1 MPTFDVAR
9 VLEQFRAALVA
20 RDIVPPEPIIA
31 DGRLH
36 RCNAAGRH
44 GRGDA
49 AYLLHLDGIPAGGL
63 ENWRDGR
70 GWERWRCDNGRALT
84 YTERSTLAERARAA
98 QAQRDRDEQDRHVR
112 ARATAA
118 RLWAAS
124 RPAPPDHPY
133 LVRKG
138 VQPLGLRVFK
148 GALVVPVRDMAGA
161 LHSLQFIS
169 PGGIKRHLRGGRVRG
184 LGVWIGS
191 SPGCEE
197 TDNPILVAEGFAT
210 GASLH
215 EASGHRVA
223 VAFHA
228 GNLEPLARAVHAHC
242 PGVPIIVCAD
252 DDHRT
257 PGNPGLAHARTA
269 ALAVDGLL
277 ARPDFGEDRPPE
289 TTDFNDLHQ
298 LRGVSAVLTALAA
311 ASPPAPV
318 DKVGSTATTD
328 ATAPEHWPEPEPLT
342 TPLDPLPYPVD
353 ALPPLLHDAVLEA
366 QAFIQAPAALVACS
380 ALSTLS
386 VAAQGL
392 VNVRRDEQLV
402 GPVSLYLLAVAESG
416 ERKTTCDRIL
426 GAALRDW
433 ERDQAL
439 AAAPEQTAHASAA
452 AVFEAKRTGLLE
464 AIRRKRRDAQDTA
477 EDEAALEELARHT
490 PQEAPVPRLLYAD
503 ATPEAL
509 SHALASGWPSG
520 AVLSAEAGAVF
531 GAHGMGYETIMRNL
545 ALLNVLWDG
554 GEIAVD
560 RRSKP
565 SFRLHDRRLTF
576 GLMVQP
582 EALRGFFDRAGTLPR
597 GSGFIARFLI
607 AWPASTQGTRS
618 YRPAPASMPAVDRF
632 GLRIRELLD
641 RPLSTHAD
649 GGLQP
654 LELALSPPA
663 HSAWVQAHDRIE
675 RALGAG
681 GDLADIRDVAAK
693 AAENIARLAALFH
706 VLAHGPGGVMN
717 EGAIDDAATVI
728 SWHLHEARRLLADLD
743 TPTDLAA
750 AIRLD
755 DWLIAEARRNNNHC
769 IPTPRVYQRGPSCV
783 RDAKA
788 MKTALATLADRGRA
802 RMVEDGKRR
811 FVVVN
816 PALVKG

>member
-1 MPTFDVAR
+1 MPTFDVAQ

-20 RDIVPPEPIIA
+20 RDIVPPEPILA

-70 GWERWRCDNGRALT
+70 GWQRWQCDNVHMLSDN
-84 YTERSTLAERARAA
+84 ERIAMAERARA
-98 QAQRDRDEQDRHVR
+98 QRDCDEQQRHAD

-118 RLWAAS
+118 RLWAVS

-148 GALVVPVRDMAGA
+148 GALLVPVHDMAGA

-184 LGVWIGS
+184 LGFWLGS
-191 SPGCEE
+191 PPGCGE
-197 TDNPILVAEGFAT
+197 TDNYILVAEGFAT

-215 EASGHRVA
+215 EASGHPVA
-223 VAFHA
+223 VAFRA

-242 PGVPIIVCAD
+242 PGAPIIVCAD

-257 PGNPGLAHARTA
+257 PGNPGLAHARAA

-289 TTDFNDLHQ
+289 ATDFNDLHQ

-311 ASPPAPV
+311 TSPPAPV
-318 DKVGSTATTD
+318 DTVGRSAATG
-328 ATAPEHWPEPEPLT
+328 APAPEHWPEPEPLT
-342 TPLDPLPYPVD
+342 TSLDPLPYPVD
-353 ALPPLLHDAVLEA
+353 ALPPLLRDAVMEA
-366 QAFIQAPAALVACS
+366 QDFIQAPVALVACS

-433 ERDQAL
+433 ERDRARD
-439 AAAPEQTAHASAA
+439 AAPEQRAHASAA

-477 EDEAALEELARHT
+477 EDETALEELARHT
-490 PQEAPVPRLLYAD
+490 PEEAPVPRLLYAD

-509 SHALASGWPSG
+509 SHSLASGWPSG

-565 SFRLHDRRLTF
+565 SFRLRDRRLTF

-618 YRPAPASMPAVDRF
+618 YRPAPASMSAVERF

-641 RPLSTHAD
+641 RPLSTHAG

-675 RALGAG
+675 RVLCAG

-706 VLAHGPGGVMN
+706 VLAHGPGGVIN
-717 EGAIDDAATVI
+717 EGVIDDAATVI
-728 SWHLHEARRLLADLD
+728 GWHLHEARRLLSDLD

-755 DWLIAEARRNNNHC
+755 DWLIAEARGNDNHR
-769 IPTPRVYQRGPSCV
+769 IPTPRIYQRGPSCV

-816 PALVKG
+816 PALVNA